1 MSFQWSRRQAIAAA
15 ATCAGVAVVGAS
27 RTPAASQK
35 QGNHAAPPFRYCFNT
50 ATIMG
55 RKLPLDREVE
65 VAAEAGYQA
74 IEPWV
79 RKIEEYASSGG
90 SLGDLRKR
98 IADLGLAV
106 PSAIGF
112 ADWINDDAAK
122 RSAGLEQMKRDM
134 DRVARIGGLRIA
146 APPVGA
152 YNVSGMDL
160 LRVAERYRA
169 VLELGRQMGVVPQLE
184 LWGGSKTLRRLGEVA
199 FVLAEAAHPD
209 ACTVLDAFHI
219 YRGGSDFSG
228 LRHFNGRLMHVFHM
242 NDYPAEPPREKITD
256 QYRVF
261 PGDGVAPMTD
271 ILRYLH
277 EAGFQGF
284 LSLELFNPRYF
295 EQDPLEVARTGL
307 DKMKS
312 AVAKALG

>member
-1 MSFQWSRRQAIAAA
+1 MAWRRSRRQVIASAAAGAAA
-15 ATCAGVAVVGAS
+15 ALVAG
-27 RTPAASQK
+27 PAAAGLAGAGKS
-35 QGNHAAPPFRYCFNT
+35 GLPFRYCFNT

-55 RKLPLDREVE
+55 QKLPLDREVE
-65 VAAEAGYQA
+65 IAARAGYEA

-79 RKIEEYASSGG
+79 RKIDAYAQAGG

-112 ADWINDDAAK
+112 ADWINDDASK
-122 RSAGLEQMKRDM
+122 RAAGLEQMKRDM
-134 DRVARIGGLRIA
+134 DRVAQIGGLRIA

-152 YNVSGMDL
+152 YNVLGMDL
-160 LRVAERYRA
+160 LRVAERYRTL
-169 VLELGRQMGVVPQLE
+169 LELGRQMGVVPQLE

-209 ACTVLDAFHI
+209 ACTVLDTFHI

-242 NDYPAEPPREKITD
+242 NDYPAEPPREKISD

-261 PGDGVAPMTD
+261 PGDGVAPTSD

-295 EQDPLEVARTGL
+295 KEDPLAVARAGL
-307 DKMKS
+307 AKMKS
-312 AVAKALG
+312 AVAKALD

>member
-1 MSFQWSRRQAIAAA
+1 MTWRWSRRQVIASTAA
-15 ATCAGVAVVGAS
+15 GAAGALVAG
-27 RTPAASQK
+27 PAAGPAGRGKPGS
-35 QGNHAAPPFRYCFNT
+35 AFRYCFNT

-55 RKLPLDREVE
+55 QKLPLDREVE
-65 VAAEAGYQA
+65 IAAQAGYEA

-79 RKIEEYASSGG
+79 RKIEEYAQAGG
-90 SLGDLRKR
+90 SLDDLRKR
-98 IADLGLAV
+98 IADRGLVV

-112 ADWINDDAAK
+112 ADWINDDAGK
-122 RSAGLEQMKRDM
+122 RAAGLEQMKRDM

-160 LRVAERYRA
+160 LRVAERYRKL
-169 VLELGRQMGVVPQLE
+169 LELGRQMGVVPQIE
-184 LWGGSKTLRRLGEVA
+184 LWGGSQTLRRLGEVA

-209 ACTVLDAFHI
+209 ACTVLDTFHI

-242 NDYPAEPPREKITD
+242 NDYPAEPPKEKISD

-261 PGDGVAPMTD
+261 PGDGVAPTSD

-284 LSLELFNPRYF
+284 LSLELFNPGYF
-295 EQDPLEVARTGL
+295 KQDPLEVARTGL
-307 DKMKS
+307 NKMQS

>member
-1 MSFQWSRRQAIAAA
+1 MTLRWSRRRAIASAA
-15 ATCAGVAVVGAS
+15 VGAGAALVAG
-27 RTPAASQK
+27 RVAPASAEGGKPGS
-35 QGNHAAPPFRYCFNT
+35 PFRYCFNT

-55 RKLPLDREVE
+55 QKLPLDREVQI
-65 VAAEAGYQA
+65 AAQAGYQA

-79 RKIEEYASSGG
+79 RKIDEYAQAGG
-90 SLGDLRKR
+90 SLDDLRKR
-98 IADLGLAV
+98 IADLGLVV

-112 ADWINDDAAK
+112 ADWINDDDNK
-122 RSAGLEQMKRDM
+122 RRAGLEQMKRDM
-134 DRVARIGGLRIA
+134 DRVARVGGLRIA

-160 LRVAERYRA
+160 LRVAERYRKL
-169 VLELGRQMGVVPQLE
+169 LELGRQMGVVPQVE

-199 FVLAEAAHPD
+199 FVLAEAGHPD

-242 NDYPAEPPREKITD
+242 NDYPADPPREKISD

-261 PGDGVAPMTD
+261 PGDGVAPTRD

-295 EQDPLEVARTGL
+295 KEDPLEVARTGL
-307 DKMKS
+307 HKMQS

>member
-1 MSFQWSRRQAIAAA
+1 MTWRWSRRQVIASTAA
-15 ATCAGVAVVGAS
+15 GAAGALVAGLAS
-27 RTPAASQK
+27 AGPAGGGKPGSA
-35 QGNHAAPPFRYCFNT
+35 FRYCFNT

-55 RKLPLDREVE
+55 QKLPLDREVE
-65 VAAEAGYQA
+65 IAAQAGYEA

-79 RKIEEYASSGG
+79 RKIEEYAQAGG
-90 SLGDLRKR
+90 SLDDLRKR
-98 IADLGLAV
+98 IADRGLVV

-112 ADWINDDAAK
+112 ADWINDDADK
-122 RSAGLEQMKRDM
+122 RAAGLEQMKRDM

-160 LRVAERYRA
+160 LRVAERYRNL
-169 VLELGRQMGVVPQLE
+169 LELGRQMGVVPQIE

-199 FVLAEAAHPD
+199 FVLAEAGHPD
-209 ACTVLDAFHI
+209 ACTVLDTFHI

-242 NDYPAEPPREKITD
+242 NDYPAEPPKEKISD

-261 PGDGVAPMTD
+261 PGDGVAPTSD

-295 EQDPLEVARTGL
+295 KQDPLEVARTGL
-307 DKMKS
+307 NKMQS

>member
-1 MSFQWSRRQAIAAA
+1 MLADRPAAAA
-15 ATCAGVAVVGAS
+15 ATESPKAGS
-27 RTPAASQK
+27 
-35 QGNHAAPPFRYCFNT
+35 PFRYCFNT

-55 RKLPLDREVE
+55 QKLPLDREVE
-65 VAAEAGYQA
+65 IAAQAGYQA

-79 RKIEEYASSGG
+79 RKIDEFANSGK
-90 SLGDLRKR
+90 SLDDLRKR
-98 IADLGLAV
+98 IADLGLVV

-112 ADWINDDAAK
+112 ADWINDDDSK
-122 RSAGLEQMKRDM
+122 RSAGLAQMKRDM
-134 DRVARIGGLRIA
+134 ERVARIGGLRIA

-160 LRVAERYRA
+160 LRVAERYRQL
-169 VLELGRQMGVVPQLE
+169 LELGRQMGVVPQLE

-199 FVLAEAAHPD
+199 FVLAETPHPD

-219 YRGGSDFSG
+219 YRGGSDFAG

-242 NDYPAEPPREKITD
+242 NDYPAEPPREKISD

-261 PGDGVAPMTD
+261 PGDGVAPTSD

-284 LSLELFNPRYF
+284 LSLELFNPQYF
-295 EQDPLEVARTGL
+295 KQDPLEVARAGL
-307 DKMKS
+307 EKMKS

>member
-1 MSFQWSRRQAIAAA
+1 MTMRCSRRQAIASAA
-15 ATCAGVAVVGAS
+15 ACAGVGLIADRPAGA
-27 RTPAASQK
+27 PA
-35 QGNHAAPPFRYCFNT
+35 QGPKAGAPFRYCFNT

-55 RKLPLDREVE
+55 QKLPLDREVE
-65 VAAEAGYQA
+65 IAAQAGYQA

-79 RKIEEYASSGG
+79 RKIEEFASAGK
-90 SLGDLRKR
+90 SLDDLRKR
-98 IADLGLAV
+98 IGDLGLVV

-112 ADWINDDAAK
+112 ADWINDDDNK
-122 RSAGLEQMKRDM
+122 RAAGLEQMKRDM
-134 DRVARIGGLRIA
+134 ERVARIGGLRIA
-146 APPVGA
+146 APPAGA

-160 LRVAERYRA
+160 LRVAERYRNL
-169 VLELGRQMGVVPQLE
+169 LELGRQMGVVPQLE

-199 FVLAEAAHPD
+199 FVLTEAAHPD

-261 PGDGVAPMTD
+261 PGDGVAPTSA

-295 EQDPLEVARTGL
+295 KQDPLEVARTGL
-307 DKMKS
+307 EKMKS

>member
-1 MSFQWSRRQAIAAA
+1 
-15 ATCAGVAVVGAS
+15 
-27 RTPAASQK
+27 
-35 QGNHAAPPFRYCFNT
+35 
-50 ATIMG
+50 MG
-55 RKLPLDREVE
+55 QKLPLDREVE
-65 VAAEAGYQA
+65 IAAQAGYQA

-79 RKIEEYASSGG
+79 RKIEEFASAGK
-90 SLGDLRKR
+90 SLDDLRKR
-98 IADLGLAV
+98 IGDLGLVV
-106 PSAIGF
+106 PRAIGF
-112 ADWINDDAAK
+112 ADWINDDDNK
-122 RSAGLEQMKRDM
+122 RAAGLEQMKRDM
-134 DRVARIGGLRIA
+134 ERVARIGGLRIA
-146 APPVGA
+146 APPAGA

-160 LRVAERYRA
+160 LRVAERYRNL
-169 VLELGRQMGVVPQLE
+169 LELGRQMGVVPQLE

-199 FVLAEAAHPD
+199 FVLTEAAHPD

-219 YRGGSDFSG
+219 YRGGSDFAG

-261 PGDGVAPMTD
+261 PGDGVAPTSA

-277 EAGFQGF
+277 EGGFQGF

-295 EQDPLEVARTGL
+295 KQDPLEVARTGL
-307 DKMKS
+307 EKMKS

>member
-1 MSFQWSRRQAIAAA
+1 MTSRWSRRQAIASAGA
-15 ATCAGVAVVGAS
+15 WAGMVLVAGPRATALAEEEKAG
-27 RTPAASQK
+27 
-35 QGNHAAPPFRYCFNT
+35 PPFRYCFNT

-55 RKLPLDREVE
+55 QKLPLDREVHI
-65 VAAEAGYQA
+65 AAQAGYQA

-79 RKIEEYASSGG
+79 RKIEEYAQAGG
-90 SLGDLRKR
+90 SLDDLRKR
-98 IADLGLAV
+98 IADMGLVV

-112 ADWINDDAAK
+112 ADWINEDQSK

-152 YNVSGMDL
+152 YNVSNMDL
-160 LRVAERYRA
+160 LRVAERYRKL
-169 VLELGRQMGVVPQLE
+169 LELGRQMGVVPQVE
-184 LWGGSKTLRRLGEVA
+184 LWGGSKTLRRLGEIA

-209 ACTVLDAFHI
+209 ACTVLDTFHI

-242 NDYPAEPPREKITD
+242 NDYPAEPPREKISD

-261 PGDGVAPMTD
+261 PGDGVAPTSD

-277 EAGFQGF
+277 EAGFRGF

-295 EQDPLEVARTGL
+295 KQDPLEVARTGL
-307 DKMKS
+307 EKMKA
-312 AVAKALG
+312 AVTKALG